1 MCHFQ
6 SWPPAAATAMIT
18 SLKQGWTTTPC
29 LLASDKPQELLG
41 VWAYTTWKRYGG
53 CPLIPLQRQF
63 RGTFH
68 KVPQISQA
76 QALVLCCFQ
85 LNASLTGFPS
95 ICFIFLSFLFPG
107 ITSPIN
113 YWTQAFV
120 LDPPFR
126 RTKVKAKTSCK
137 VTLAGRKMTFK
148 IILLLW
154 SIYILLGECP
164 Y

>member
-1 MCHFQ
+1 MCHFK
-6 SWPPAAATAMIT
+6 SWPLAAATTMIT
-18 SLKQGWTTTPC
+18 SLKQDRTATPC
-29 LLASDKPQELLG
+29 LLASDKLQELLG

-53 CPLIPLQRQF
+53 CPLIPLQRQC

-68 KVPQISQA
+68 KGPQISQD
-76 QALVLCCFQ
+76 QARVLCCFQ
-85 LNASLTGFPS
+85 LNASVTGLPS

-126 RTKVKAKTSCK
+126 RIKVKAKTSCK

-148 IILLLW
+148 IILLW